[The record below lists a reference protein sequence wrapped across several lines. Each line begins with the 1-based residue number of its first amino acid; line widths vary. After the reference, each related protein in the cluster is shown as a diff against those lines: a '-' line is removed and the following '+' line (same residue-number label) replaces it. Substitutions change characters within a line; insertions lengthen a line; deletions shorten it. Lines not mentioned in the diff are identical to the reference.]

1 MEGLKNELQKMLEEL
16 ELRKKKLSSLD
27 FKQNQYVVLFK
38 PVKGEGDLYGVTKKP
53 LNKISSDIQDVL
65 PVPGLEIIKVMGYTE
80 ALLQASKY
88 STIQVEIPH
97 TSRLLWLCGDM
108 FQSLLGNWKLPY
120 TTSRNYRNSYPM
132 RFALRNKDKLVNA
145 FGIEAHQLLLDS
157 LKDYARNHEDVS
169 VSGSLPGERSYQ
181 VFLVPSLKGTGD
193 RFKFAII
200 KKVYDVYHVAFVE
213 HMKN

>member
-1 MEGLKNELQKMLEEL
+1 
-16 ELRKKKLSSLD
+16 
-27 FKQNQYVVLFK
+27 
-38 PVKGEGDLYGVTKKP
+38 
-53 LNKISSDIQDVL
+53 
-65 PVPGLEIIKVMGYTE
+65 
-80 ALLQASKY
+80 
-88 STIQVEIPH
+88 
-97 TSRLLWLCGDM
+97 
-108 FQSLLGNWKLPY
+108 
-120 TTSRNYRNSYPM
+120 M

-145 FGIEAHQLLLDS
+145 FGKEAHQLLLDS